1 MFIVAAGVYIFGAVF
16 FGLFVSGEEQPW
28 NRVEDTD
35 TTSTGNVG
43 PIISAEDPND
53 DTTVSA

>member
-1 MFIVAAGVYIFGAVF
+1 MFIVAAVVYIVGAVF
-16 FGLFVSGEEQPW
+16 FGFMVSGEVQPW